1 MSPDWFKKTSVYQ
14 VNPRTFSRE
23 GTIKAVTDELPT
35 LKELGFGIIY
45 LCPIF
50 KTDDSKDKAY
60 WSPRQIASNTENPK
74 NPYRMV
80 NYFEI
85 DGHCYDAGPD
95 SNWNENRCRGGIFHH
110 DLTPKKAALALK
122 KLITEDW
129 HTSLTLTTDK
139 EGYID
144 FRGFFGEYI
153 VETENS
159 SFQIG
164 IHKNEDN
171 RYEIMV

>member
-1 MSPDWFKKTSVYQ
+1 MYKNIVPDWFKKTSVYQ

-85 DGHCYDAGPD
+85 DEEYGSMADLNEEVLRQHINPNIPGYFEPTDEWNKEF
-95 SNWNENRCRGGIFHH
+95 SNDRIW
-110 DLTPKKAALALK
+110 
-122 KLITEDW
+122 
-129 HTSLTLTTDK
+129 S
-139 EGYID
+139 
-144 FRGFFGEYI
+144 
-153 VETENS
+153 
-159 SFQIG
+159 
-164 IHKNEDN
+164 
-171 RYEIMV
+171 

>member
-1 MSPDWFKKTSVYQ
+1 MYKNIVPDWFKKTSVYQ

-85 DGHCYDAGPD
+85 DEEYGSMADLNEEVLRQHINPNIPGYFEPTDEWNREF
-95 SNWNENRCRGGIFHH
+95 SNDRIW
-110 DLTPKKAALALK
+110 
-122 KLITEDW
+122 
-129 HTSLTLTTDK
+129 S
-139 EGYID
+139 
-144 FRGFFGEYI
+144 
-153 VETENS
+153 
-159 SFQIG
+159 
-164 IHKNEDN
+164 
-171 RYEIMV
+171 

>member
-1 MSPDWFKKTSVYQ
+1 MYKNIVPDWFKKTSVYQ

-50 KTDDSKDKAY
+50 KTDDSTDKTY

-80 NYFEI
+80 DYFEI
-85 DGHCYDAGPD
+85 DEEYGSMADLNEEVLRQHINPNIPGYFEPTDEWNKEF
-95 SNWNENRCRGGIFHH
+95 SNDRIW
-110 DLTPKKAALALK
+110 
-122 KLITEDW
+122 
-129 HTSLTLTTDK
+129 S
-139 EGYID
+139 
-144 FRGFFGEYI
+144 
-153 VETENS
+153 
-159 SFQIG
+159 
-164 IHKNEDN
+164 
-171 RYEIMV
+171 

>member
-85 DGHCYDAGPD
+85 DEEYGSMADLNEEVLRQHINPNIPGYFEPTDEWNKEF
-95 SNWNENRCRGGIFHH
+95 SNDRIW
-110 DLTPKKAALALK
+110 
-122 KLITEDW
+122 
-129 HTSLTLTTDK
+129 S
-139 EGYID
+139 
-144 FRGFFGEYI
+144 
-153 VETENS
+153 
-159 SFQIG
+159 
-164 IHKNEDN
+164 
-171 RYEIMV
+171 

>member
-1 MSPDWFKKTSVYQ
+1 MYKNIVSDWFKKTSVYQ

-85 DGHCYDAGPD
+85 DEEYGSMADLNEEVLRQHINPNIPGYFEPTDEWNKEF
-95 SNWNENRCRGGIFHH
+95 SNDRIW
-110 DLTPKKAALALK
+110 
-122 KLITEDW
+122 
-129 HTSLTLTTDK
+129 S
-139 EGYID
+139 
-144 FRGFFGEYI
+144 
-153 VETENS
+153 
-159 SFQIG
+159 
-164 IHKNEDN
+164 
-171 RYEIMV
+171 

>member
-1 MSPDWFKKTSVYQ
+1 MYKNIVPDWFKKTSVYQ

-80 NYFEI
+80 DYFEI
-85 DGHCYDAGPD
+85 DEEYGSMADLNEEVLRQHINPNIPGYFEPTDEWNKEF
-95 SNWNENRCRGGIFHH
+95 SNDRIW
-110 DLTPKKAALALK
+110 
-122 KLITEDW
+122 
-129 HTSLTLTTDK
+129 S
-139 EGYID
+139 
-144 FRGFFGEYI
+144 
-153 VETENS
+153 
-159 SFQIG
+159 
-164 IHKNEDN
+164 
-171 RYEIMV
+171 

>member
-85 DGHCYDAGPD
+85 DEEYGSMADLNEEVLRQHINPNIPGYFEPTDEWNNEF
-95 SNWNENRCRGGIFHH
+95 SNDRIW
-110 DLTPKKAALALK
+110 
-122 KLITEDW
+122 
-129 HTSLTLTTDK
+129 S
-139 EGYID
+139 
-144 FRGFFGEYI
+144 
-153 VETENS
+153 
-159 SFQIG
+159 
-164 IHKNEDN
+164 
-171 RYEIMV
+171 